1 MSTGLAQSPPSD
13 IFMLLLLHPQISS
26 NGNWN
31 QTTYPGALMQATL
44 WYLQAE
50 DGFRTELWCLCM
62 NSTLERCFWKGAFF
76 LFCFH
81 LQPVFQS
88 GTVYKTE
95 LRFQSIWSVPKKWPH
110 NYISVLAFKLLY
122 STCWFWL
129 NLVKKVTVLRQLSKS
144 TYARYGGHAASSIA
158 ALQL

>member
-1 MSTGLAQSPPSD
+1 
-13 IFMLLLLHPQISS
+13 MLLFLHPQISS
-26 NGNWN
+26 KGNWN
-31 QTTYPGALMQATL
+31 QTTYPGALMQATR

-50 DGFRTELWCLCM
+50 DGFRTGALVFMHELNPRKMLF
-62 NSTLERCFWKGAFF
+62 ERSLF

-110 NYISVLAFKLLY
+110 NYIGLLAFKLLY
-122 STCWFWL
+122 STCWFLL
-129 NLVKKVTVLRQLSKS
+129 NLGKKVTVLRQLSKS
-144 TYARYGGHAASSIA
+144 TYARYGGHAESSIA
-158 ALQL
+158 ASQL